1 MISCGMFDFWQK
13 KEMRKTLLAK
23 QTALKR
29 KQNKNDNFNFNDLT
43 NNLKNDLT
51 KNMTNQSQ
59 DEQLEPLNIVQL
71 QSSFYLFFFGV
82 SIASISL
89 LIEIKYFLRKNRD
102 AQ

>member
-1 MISCGMFDFWQK
+1 MFDFWQK
-13 KEMRKTLLAK
+13 KEMRKTLFAK

-71 QSSFYLFFFGV
+71 QSSFYLLLFGV
-82 SIASISL
+82 WISSISL
-89 LIEIKYFLRKNRD
+89 LIEIRYFLRKNVKYKLHK
-102 AQ
+102 